1 MAQGLYGSICIED
14 LFGAAIQKDGQG
26 NSWVNLSALQ
36 GSAIKRGERNGKT
49 YINIGVWINDQLD
62 QYGNIASM
70 SISQS
75 QEERQSGEKR
85 VYIGN
90 LKMNGQ
96 QQAAPQP
103 VQQAAPVAAT
113 PWGGQPVQQ
122 QYPQAPQQQYPQQ
135 GYYPQQ
141 TAAAPVQQFPQQP
154 AAPASQ
160 QPAQFPQQAAAPVG
174 AQAAGD
180 DLPF

>member
-62 QYGNIASM
+62 QYGNIAGI

-75 QEERQSGEKR
+75 QEERQAGIKR

-90 LKMNGQ
+90 LKQSGQQ
-96 QQAAPQP
+96 QQAAP
-103 VQQAAPVAAT
+103 VQQQAQPAAT
-113 PWGGQPVQQ
+113 PWGGQPAQPQQ
-122 QYPQAPQQQYPQQ
+122 AFQAAPQQQYAQQ

-141 TAAAPVQQFPQQP
+141 PAAPAAPAAQQQP
-154 AAPASQ
+154 AA
-160 QPAQFPQQAAAPVG
+160 AP
-174 AQAAGD
+174 AAGAPYAGNN